1 MCALPIFTALWKAT
15 DSVSVKLSALYQ
27 RAKADGSS
35 EEVRVAG
42 LTAYQQNYI
51 LNTGQSSKTTQAYSA
66 VIRADLGGIDFT
78 AVTGYSQFK
87 ATAVPYYTN
96 ITPWGVLAP
105 RHLAAPG
112 PPSHFN
118 AKVQLLTQEDP

>member
-1 MCALPIFTALWKAT
+1 MTAVLKAT
-15 DSVSVKLSALYQ
+15 DSGAFKLSALYQ

-35 EEVRVAG
+35 EEGRVAG

-87 ATAVPYYTN
+87 ATAVQDYTN
-96 ITPWGVLAP
+96 IAPWGGLAQS
-105 RHLAAPG
+105 LFAAPG
-112 PPSHFN
+112 ADRKSTRLNSSH
-118 AKVQLLTQEDP
+118 

>member
-66 VIRADLGGIDFT
+66 VIRADFGGIDFT
-78 AVTGYSQFK
+78 AVTGYSQVGR
-87 ATAVPYYTN
+87 ASCRERVCQY
-96 ITPWGVLAP
+96 V
-105 RHLAAPG
+105 
-112 PPSHFN
+112 
-118 AKVQLLTQEDP
+118 

>member
-1 MCALPIFTALWKAT
+1 MIRRPSRSTLTDTLVPYTTLFRSNVTTGEKNVNDNHARGGQITALWKAT

-66 VIRADLGGIDFT
+66 VIRADLGGID
-78 AVTGYSQFK
+78 
-87 ATAVPYYTN
+87 
-96 ITPWGVLAP
+96 
-105 RHLAAPG
+105 
-112 PPSHFN
+112 
-118 AKVQLLTQEDP
+118 